1 MYKEISLV
9 YCTYSEKS
17 VTSANC
23 LRLIIFSCQHSH
35 VALLHNTTLAI
46 TTAIQSRP
54 MTDGIS
60 LSINMNIFSYSSSIE
75 YASIINVHVWC
86 ILKGQISHL
95 ISHATGVSGVLAN
108 SFVLKTFMK
117 EGVLVSP
124 KNILHINLA
133 FSNIL
138 VVLGFPFSG
147 LSSWHGK
154 YDLEFF
160 IFNLL
165 YWALF
170 YKSLISTFFF
180 WM

>member
-1 MYKEISLV
+1 MYEEISLV

-17 VTSANC
+17 VASANG

-54 MTDGIS
+54 MNDGIS
-60 LSINMNIFSYSSSIE
+60 LSINMNIFSYSSSTE

-95 ISHATGVSGVLAN
+95 IPHATGVSGVLAN

-160 IFNLL
+160 IF
-165 YWALF
+165 
-170 YKSLISTFFF
+170 S
-180 WM
+180 